1 MQVVSLIV
9 EKLNNE
15 TTRLSSIRALKTI
28 IESPL
33 KLDVSGP
40 LGDAMTI
47 LKSFLKKYDRQ
58 LRVASLD
65 TIAAIINCKGQ
76 ELEVSELLQTA
87 EEVSLLVCEEDMG
100 VSNGSIDL
108 LKDIVCSRSELT
120 PKILELVFSKLTD
133 LMGSVTLQAATL
145 EKAQDLL
152 STIGKQSNVDSE
164 SIALNLISFG
174 EGSGTNSTRLGTAQC
189 AASLCHESGLTSKVI
204 SEILRKLEGCD
215 ASPSVKQFSFFLIKE
230 IGRKGLIFDAASDR
244 IMYVIM
250 QAIQLPGNDEVADSA
265 ALALGGV
272 AAGNSTEYMDKII
285 HYLYQEAEESSR
297 TRYYM
302 LKALNTALKIVCKQ
316 GDGIFEEK
324 MAKDITSALVSISV
338 QEDMN
343 EEKKSIVGEC
353 YGELALITPDVV
365 LPGFSDQLQSTE
377 DSKMMALLGLKE
389 AITDQPHTIDNILRS
404 KLIPQALDLL
414 ADPNVHVRRAST
426 QLLGSAAHSKPEL
439 IQHLLP
445 GCLPHLFYQTKP
457 NPDLIRVINLG
468 PFKHKVDDGLEQRKS
483 AFDCI
488 GILIT
493 RCWTAF
499 PDHTLVANVV
509 CDGLGDEYDVKLKCH
524 DLISLLCARSPGVML
539 SVLDRVVEPYTA
551 TLSVRVKSDAVR
563 QEVDRNEDMIRS
575 CLRSIESL
583 DRLEGSQDVGPF
595 RSFMDT
601 VVLSGHIKEK
611 YELIKKE
618 KKQADN
624 V

>member
-1 MQVVSLIV
+1 MVSLIV

-33 KLDVSGP
+33 KLDVSAP

-87 EEVSLLVCEEDMG
+87 EEVSVLVSEDDMG

-120 PKILELVFSKLTD
+120 PKILDLVFNPLTN
-133 LMGSVTLQAATL
+133 LLGSVTLQAATL
-145 EKAQDLL
+145 EKAQALL
-152 STIGKQSNVDSE
+152 SVIGKQNNIDSDM
-164 SIALNLISFG
+164 IAFNLISFG
-174 EGSGTNSTRLGTAQC
+174 EGSQTNSTRIGTAQC
-189 AASLCHESGLTSKVI
+189 AASLCHESGLTSKMI
-204 SEILRKLEGCD
+204 SEVLRKLEGCD
-215 ASPSVKQFSFFLIKE
+215 AKDNVKQFSFFLIKE
-230 IGRKGLIFDAASDR
+230 IGRKGLIFDAESDR

-272 AAGNSTEYMDKII
+272 AAGNSSDYMAKII

-302 LKALNTALKIVCKQ
+302 LKALNTALKIVCKRS
-316 GDGIFEEK
+316 DGIFEEK
-324 MAKDITSALVSISV
+324 MARDIISALVSISV

-343 EEKKSIVGEC
+343 EEKKAIIGEC
-353 YGELALITPDVV
+353 YGELALIAPDLV
-365 LPGFSDQLQSTE
+365 LPDFSNQLQST
-377 DSKMMALLGLKE
+377 DDNKMMALLGLKE
-389 AITDQPHTIDNILRS
+389 AIVDRPHPIDEILQN
-404 KLIPQALDLL
+404 KLLPQALNLL
-414 ADPNVHVRRAST
+414 ADPDVHVRRASA
-426 QLLGSAAHSKPEL
+426 QLLGTAAHSKPEL
-439 IQHLLP
+439 VKHLLP
-445 GCLPHLFYQTKP
+445 EHLPNLFSQTRI

-493 RCWTAF
+493 KCWTAF
-499 PDHTLVANVV
+499 PDHTQVANVV
-509 CDGLGDEYDVKLKCH
+509 CDGLGDDYDVKLKCH
-524 DLISLLCARSPGVML
+524 DLVSLLCARSPGVML
-539 SVLDRVVEPYTA
+539 SVLDRVVDPFTA
-551 TLSVRVKSDAVR
+551 TLSARVKSDAVR

-575 CLRSIESL
+575 CLRSVESL
-583 DRLEGSQDVGPF
+583 DRLEGSQDVGSF

-601 VVLSGHIKEK
+601 VVLGGNIKEK
-611 YELIKKE
+611 YEMIKKE
-618 KKQADN
+618 RKQVDN
-624 V
+624 L